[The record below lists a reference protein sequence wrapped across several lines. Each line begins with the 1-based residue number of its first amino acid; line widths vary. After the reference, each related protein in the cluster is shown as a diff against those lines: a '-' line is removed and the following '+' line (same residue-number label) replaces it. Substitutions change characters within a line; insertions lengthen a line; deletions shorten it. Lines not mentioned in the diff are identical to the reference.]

1 MPFYKDHIYP
11 HLVSALGNPKPIEDI
26 RRRIVPLAQGNVLEI
41 GVGPGVNFIHY
52 DPAKVS
58 RVYAL
63 EPNRGML
70 RRAEEQRRRTELDIE
85 FLDLPGERIPL
96 ADASVDTVVSTFTL
110 CTIPGVVEAIQGV
123 RRVLK
128 PAGKLIFFE
137 HGLSPD
143 PPVQH
148 WQARSEPLFRWAF
161 EGCHVTRD
169 IPSLIRKGGFNI
181 EQMDARYLAP
191 FPKAGSY
198 CWWGVAIPELRN

>member
-1 MPFYKDHIYP
+1 MPFYKDHVYP
-11 HLVSALGNPKPIEDI
+11 YLVSALGNPKPIDDI
-26 RRRIVPLAQGNVLEI
+26 RRRIVPLAQGSVLEI

-52 DPAKVS
+52 DPARVTN
-58 RVYAL
+58 VYAL

-70 RRAEEQRRRTELDIE
+70 RRAEEQQRQAEVKIE

-128 PAGKLIFFE
+128 PGGKLIFFE

-143 PPVQH
+143 PAVQR
-148 WQARSEPLFRWAF
+148 WQKRSEPLFRWAF

-169 IPSLIRKGGFNI
+169 IPALIGKGGFDI
-181 EQMDARYLAP
+181 GQIDAGYLSP
-191 FPKAGSY
+191 FPKSGSY
-198 CWWGVAIPELRN
+198 CWWGVAQPGLRK